1 MSTHKQVMSK
11 QLIKTK
17 TKQQLVIQSS
27 QSGFTIIE
35 SLLAMMVIT
44 ILMVGLAPII
54 ALSVATRVQARRI
67 ELGAEAAKTYIDGVR
82 SGIIDDPVI
91 SADQLQDVAAPTTGN
106 LSCDDST
113 YCATPASNLYCI
125 DGDGDKVCI
134 SNSTTDMI
142 VQGSGYNPVSAD
154 ADDGYS
160 LGVRVYRADAF
171 QEPALQTSSAPDSSK
186 ALAFTGGLGKRKVP
200 LVEITTGITTAKT
213 NMNDFRDRFP
223 NLDPNQ

>member
-1 MSTHKQVMSK
+1 MPK
-11 QLIKTK
+11 QLTK
-17 TKQQLVIQSS
+17 LQSKQQLVIKSS

-54 ALSVATRVQARRI
+54 ALSVATRVQARRV

-82 SGIIDDPVI
+82 SGIILDPEI
-91 SADQLQDVAAPTTGN
+91 NTTALSDVGAPPAGN
-106 LSCDDST
+106 LTCDDNAECT
-113 YCATPASNLYCI
+113 APANNLYCI
-125 DGDGDKVCI
+125 DGDGDKICT

-142 VQGSGYNPVSAD
+142 VQGSGFSPVAITD

-171 QEPALQTSSAPDSSK
+171 QEQALETSSDLDSNK
-186 ALAFTGGLGKRKVP
+186 ALTFTGGLGKRKAP
-200 LVEITTGITTAKT
+200 LVEITTEITTAKT
-213 NMNDFRDRFP
+213 NMNDFRRRFP
-223 NLDPNQ
+223 NLPNTN